1 MKIGTYK
8 TLFEP
13 LLKSEEERYLET
25 EGDDVTNFGLILLEM
40 LTQESRP
47 MADVDDEEKLKELIE
62 GLQSCDE

>member
-1 MKIGTYK
+1 LKIGTYK